1 MNTFLNRQ
9 LFSDIAIFLGMCLVL
24 LFSGVAAAA
33 APTFIS
39 APTISAAPL
48 VGNTICICASAV
60 DPQGLPLTI
69 TYNYGDGTS
78 DTLGKHVYMAAGV
91 YPVTVTV
98 SNGVASATS
107 TFAVTITEFANLWI
121 KKQTIKVGAGG
132 KESWQAQYIYNA
144 DRTLANIFN
153 PATGN
158 FVASL
163 GTIPIIQV
171 LTSNGNG
178 AQKFAG
184 SKPKF
189 TFKSAKGAKPSISV
203 VLDESNQ
210 TITINAKFET
220 FADKVPGIFHNTVQ
234 LGANTFIVEQAFDA
248 KGKFTATSGYRST
261 AFVVAGASVRIGK
274 PGKPGKPG
282 KDSAMFSMLL
292 GDPAFAFPGASGAK
306 TVHVRVTNVLNQT
319 VIDKDLT
326 KSIVLKAGKL
336 TSGRDTT
343 IPAGK
348 FSYASKTGKMT
359 FGLSKATLT
368 GLLTT
373 SEEHVRVD
381 VTLGDQ
387 TYTTRVTLFAA
398 KAGMYSTKL
407 PKKFASFIPG
417 KTADTT
423 APAVLSTSPA
433 NLAAD
438 VADGTPI
445 SATFSKPMDPATI
458 TAATFILQQGTTFI
472 SGTVAYTGNTATFT
486 PSSTLTPSATYI
498 AMLTTGATDLAG
510 NALGCCN
517 YVWTFTMEPLPTVIS
532 TVPANKDTGVAI
544 NSKIS
549 AAFSE
554 AMDPSSINTTTFT
567 LVQTVSGTSTNG
579 NVTYSGTTAVFT
591 PQTNLPPNT
600 SFTATIT
607 TGAKDPSGNALASI
621 FIWSFTTGAIPDT
634 TPPTV
639 ISTAPANAATGVAP
653 NSAISA
659 TFSKAMDPSTI
670 SAGTFTLMQGTTAV
684 SGVVTYAATGSTA
697 TFTPS
702 SNLAASTVFTATVT
716 TGVKDLA
723 GNALASNFVWSFTTG
738 AAADTTRPTVT
749 STVPA
754 NSATGVATNSAI
766 SATFSKAMNPSTIN
780 TTTFTLMQG
789 TTPVSGAAT
798 YAAVGD
804 TATFTPSSNLAPN
817 TLFTATVTTGVQ
829 DLAGN
834 AMASSFVWSFTSGAA
849 PDTTPPTVVSTNPI
863 NNATGVAINQ
873 TVNATFSKAMD
884 PSTINTSNITL
895 AGPGPNPI
903 AGTVAYDAVN
913 KIATFTPGSN
923 LAPSTQF
930 TATVTTGVKDLS
942 GNALANNFVWTFTTG
957 AQQAI
962 KPVALG
968 AMAPYGT
975 FGGGSGMT
983 NQGIFTVVNGD
994 IGTTGASTTVTGFH
1008 DTAGDIYTE
1017 TPLNVGQVNGNID
1030 TAPPTPGGAGVGG
1043 NATTFAIATQAAS
1056 DANTAFI
1063 NLSPAKM
1070 PGGTDPGAGHLGGLT
1085 LPPGIYQSNSGTFDI
1100 IGSDLTLDAKG
1111 DSNAVWV
1118 FQMASSLT
1126 VGGPGAAFPQSV
1138 ILINGAQ
1145 AKNIFWQVGSAATI
1159 NAGGGGT
1166 MVGTIIASA
1175 GVTFSTAGNVTL
1187 TTLNGRAIGLNA
1199 STTLVNTIINVPAP

>member
-1 MNTFLNRQ
+1 MK
-9 LFSDIAIFLGMCLVL
+9 LFSGLAINLGLCLIL
-24 LFSGVAAAA
+24 LSNGVAAAA

-39 APTISAAPL
+39 APTISGAPL
-48 VGNTICICASAV
+48 VGNAVCICAPTL
-60 DPQGLPLTI
+60 DPQGLPLTT

-98 SNGVASATS
+98 SNGVASATAILS
-107 TFAVTITEFANLWI
+107 VTITEFANLWI
-121 KKQTIKVGAGG
+121 KKQTIKVGAAG

-171 LTSNGNG
+171 LTSNGNV

-220 FADKVPGIFHNTVQ
+220 FADKVPGVFHNMVQ
-234 LGANTFIVEQAFDA
+234 LGANTFMVDQAFDA

-407 PKKFASFIPG
+407 PKKFANFIPG

-423 APAVLSTSPA
+423 APAVLSTVPA

-486 PSSTLTPSATYI
+486 PSSTLTPAATYI

-517 YVWTFTMEPLPTVIS
+517 YVWTFTVEPLPTVIS

-607 TGAKDPSGNALASI
+607 TGAKDPSGNALASN
-621 FIWSFTTGAIPDT
+621 FIWSFTTGATPDT

-639 ISTAPANAATGVAP
+639 ISTVPSNAATGVAINSKISATFSEAMDP
-653 NSAISA
+653 STIGAATFTLTQAGTPVSGTVTYAAIGNTATFAPSSNLASGTQFTAKVTTGATDLAGNALAANFIWNFTTGAASDITPPTVTSTIPANSATGVATNSKISA

-670 SAGTFTLMQGTTAV
+670 STATLTLMQGTTAV
-684 SGVVTYAATGSTA
+684 SGTVAYAATGSIA
-697 TFTPS
+697 TF
-702 SNLAASTVFTATVT
+702 
-716 TGVKDLA
+716 
-723 GNALASNFVWSFTTG
+723 
-738 AAADTTRPTVT
+738 
-749 STVPA
+749 
-754 NSATGVATNSAI
+754 I
-766 SATFSKAMNPSTIN
+766 
-780 TTTFTLMQG
+780 
-789 TTPVSGAAT
+789 
-798 YAAVGD
+798 
-804 TATFTPSSNLAPN
+804 PSSNLAPN
-817 TLFTATVTTGVQ
+817 TAFTATVTSGAT

-834 AMASSFVWSFTSGAA
+834 ALAANFIWNFTTGAG
-849 PDTTPPTVVSTNPI
+849 PDTTPPTVVSTNPTDK
-863 NNATGVAINQ
+863 ATGVAINH
-873 TVNATFSKAMD
+873 TVNATFDKAID
-884 PSTINTSNITL
+884 PSTINTTNFTL
-895 AGPGPNPI
+895 AGPGPGSNPI
-903 AGTVAYDAVN
+903 TGTVAYDAVN

-930 TATVTTGVKDLS
+930 TATVTTGSKILLAMHWQITSS
-942 GNALANNFVWTFTTG
+942 GPLRPVRN
-957 AQQAI
+957 
-962 KPVALG
+962 KP
-968 AMAPYGT
+968 
-975 FGGGSGMT
+975 
-983 NQGIFTVVNGD
+983 
-994 IGTTGASTTVTGFH
+994 
-1008 DTAGDIYTE
+1008 
-1017 TPLNVGQVNGNID
+1017 
-1030 TAPPTPGGAGVGG
+1030 
-1043 NATTFAIATQAAS
+1043 
-1056 DANTAFI
+1056 
-1063 NLSPAKM
+1063 
-1070 PGGTDPGAGHLGGLT
+1070 
-1085 LPPGIYQSNSGTFDI
+1085 
-1100 IGSDLTLDAKG
+1100 
-1111 DSNAVWV
+1111 
-1118 FQMASSLT
+1118 
-1126 VGGPGAAFPQSV
+1126 
-1138 ILINGAQ
+1138 
-1145 AKNIFWQVGSAATI
+1145 
-1159 NAGGGGT
+1159 
-1166 MVGTIIASA
+1166 
-1175 GVTFSTAGNVTL
+1175 
-1187 TTLNGRAIGLNA
+1187 
-1199 STTLVNTIINVPAP
+1199 